1 MKLTSGGTSSA
12 QFLQILKSVVYRS
25 AEKAYT
31 WETKIRD
38 KRPPSIEMILRGIW
52 QVRCQM
58 GLVDNRKSPK
68 AQKGRK
74 PFQKKHEE
82 MLQKCRYTISRIY
95 RECNKRSA
103 AW

>member
-1 MKLTSGGTSSA
+1 MAFRTSGGTSSA

-74 PFQKKHEE
+74 PFQK
-82 MLQKCRYTISRIY
+82 T
-95 RECNKRSA
+95 
-103 AW
+103 